1 VLVFKMYIRS
11 GFYALYFGNW
21 YKAGEKNVGS
31 GDIILISFDPVDCN
45 LGFKESK
52 YTMNRFTKQ
61 VKLEELEEAYYVTT
75 YTEYKGY
82 KFSVS
87 ESKEDGMCALFTGN
101 SKEAEELGFEFIDR
115 MSYWK
120 SVKLQDLTKI
130 WEELEPIWGFEGE
143 KEIRILKG

>member
-1 VLVFKMYIRS
+1 MEIKFGK
-11 GFYALYFGNW
+11 YALYKGKE
-21 YKAGEKNVGS
+21 YRIVDKRDGTYSLVSHDPKEKEKGFIPHELDASV
-31 GDIILISFDPVDCN
+31 LI
-45 LGFKESK
+45 KK
-52 YTMNRFTKQ
+52 
-61 VKLEELEEAYYVTT
+61 VKLEDLEKAYYVTT

-101 SKEAEELGFEFIDR
+101 SKEAEELGFELIDR